1 MWLKTDKL
9 RRSIQTPNSSMQK
22 CSIFLRIL
30 AFFWLQ
36 FKFAINNYWN
46 EQKHTI
52 YSEPI
57 WGLPSVFPWKQIS
70 VRIMV
75 LGRTARVDSLEL
87 SPELTSS
94 WSPWEVSMKRSILG
108 WNEQRIKTIPTTKD
122 SWQLFAS
129 PNQRTL
135 LRLFMQVFCS
145 IYFTDFS
152 KRSISS
158 AIMSSAIYYQKKLP
172 NFPDSL

>member
-1 MWLKTDKL
+1 M
-9 RRSIQTPNSSMQK
+9 
-22 CSIFLRIL
+22 
-30 AFFWLQ
+30 
-36 FKFAINNYWN
+36 
-46 EQKHTI
+46 ETI
-52 YSEPI
+52 P
-57 WGLPSVFPWKQIS
+57 

-75 LGRTARVDSLEL
+75 LGQTAGVGRLEL

-94 WSPWEVSMKRSILG
+94 ITMEISIKRPIPWS
-108 WNEQRIKTIPTTKD
+108 NELRIKTIPTTKD
-122 SWQLFAS
+122 SWQAFAS

-158 AIMSSAIYYQKKLP
+158 ATIMKKKNAKFSWLIIRH
-172 NFPDSL
+172 FSLIHILASIGLKTVGLQCECFAEHEIRQTSHIPSTSPWI